1 MYHHHKFRSFG
12 IVRNAR
18 SRCVNE
24 PLARTLHG
32 RANNRILSPNGEKGD
47 MMPTIEKEK
56 PRPARYGSGASSNP
70 RNNLDPWAR
79 LASHVLVNAG
89 REYRSVVNALDKKR
103 QTKNDRRALEARR
116 ESIRAEILDPLNI
129 WTRYLNRDGEEM
141 MFSIDR
147 DIAKG
152 KRK

>member
-1 MYHHHKFRSFG
+1 
-12 IVRNAR
+12 
-18 SRCVNE
+18 
-24 PLARTLHG
+24 
-32 RANNRILSPNGEKGD
+32 

-89 REYRSVVNALDKKR
+89 REYRSVVNALDKSR

-116 ESIRAEILDPLNI
+116 ESIRAKILDPLNI

>member
-1 MYHHHKFRSFG
+1 MYVEGSN
-12 IVRNAR
+12 I
-18 SRCVNE
+18 SR
-24 PLARTLHG
+24 
-32 RANNRILSPNGEKGD
+32 KQ
-47 MMPTIEKEK
+47 
-56 PRPARYGSGASSNP
+56 RPVSGTSSNP
-70 RNNLDPWAR
+70 RNNLDPYAR

-89 REYRSVVNALDKKR
+89 REYRAVVAQINDKR
-103 QTKNDRRALEARR
+103 RTKKEIRALQGRR